1 MKQINPKYLPRSM
14 KSCSHWDLTTSQD
27 IFLLRL
33 DQKLFVQK
41 LLVQVNL

>member
-1 MKQINPKYLPRSM
+1 MKQINAKHLPCSM

-27 IFLLRL
+27 IFLLS
-33 DQKLFVQK
+33 DQKVFVQK

>member
-1 MKQINPKYLPRSM
+1 MKQINPKHLPCSV

-27 IFLLRL
+27 IFLLRP
-33 DQKLFVQK
+33 DQKVFVQK